1 MRWQYQA
8 HERRPNSSF
17 GKEGTEGKCSC
28 SKKEV
33 EKANRKLHRYVDCP
47 HLCRISFYSL
57 MLLCCYA
64 VCV

>member
-28 SKKEV
+28 SKKKWKRLIENYIDMLIAHTCV
-33 EKANRKLHRYVDCP
+33 EFPSIL
-47 HLCRISFYSL
+47 
-57 MLLCCYA
+57 
-64 VCV
+64 